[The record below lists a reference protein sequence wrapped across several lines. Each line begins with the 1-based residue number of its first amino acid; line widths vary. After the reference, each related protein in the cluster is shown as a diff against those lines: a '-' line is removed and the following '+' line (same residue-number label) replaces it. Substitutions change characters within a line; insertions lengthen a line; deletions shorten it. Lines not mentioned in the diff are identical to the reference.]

1 MDTMR
6 LDANGTVILRR
17 PRLADRPR
25 REALAFHGAVL
36 AALWLFI
43 GLVGAL
49 DTYLTVKYRR
59 SMPQVEENPVGI
71 MLMRWDG
78 GDVSLFVGVK
88 VAGIILVLGV
98 LAAIVRWAR
107 TSFAYAVLGP
117 IALVQLALVGYLFS

>member
-1 MDTMR
+1 MDTIR
-6 LDANGTVILRR
+6 LTAQGTVHLRR
-17 PRLADRPR
+17 PLTAHWPP
-25 REALAFHGAVL
+25 REALALHAAVL
-36 AALWLFI
+36 AALWLII

-59 SMPQVEENPVGI
+59 SMPQVEENPVGV

-98 LAAIVRWAR
+98 LAAIVRWTR
-107 TSFAYAVLGP
+107 TSFAYAVLAP
-117 IALVQLALVGYLFS
+117 IALAQLALVGYLFS